1 MIYRPLFDRHA
12 PGRIARA
19 GLIGAGHF
27 ATAIVTQAPAIRRL
41 DLPVV
46 AEVDVEAARRAFL
59 RAGYAEEDIAL
70 CSSRSEA
77 LAALERGRR
86 VVLPDA
92 MLMMDLPLDVVIEC
106 TGEPEAAARYCEAAI
121 RHGKHVANV
130 TKEMDVVIG
139 PILKRLA
146 DAAGVVYSTVDGDQ
160 PGLLIGL
167 VEWAREL
174 GLEVLSGG
182 KAIDGEYTYDAAAG
196 ALMYHGQSIPLSA
209 AEAQL
214 FEPLRARTG

>member
-1 MIYRPLFDRHA
+1 MIYRQLFERYA
-12 PGRIARA
+12 SGQTVRA

-27 ATAIVTQAPAIRRL
+27 ATAIVTQAAAMRRM

-46 AEVDVEAARRAFL
+46 AEVDVNLARKAFL
-59 RAGYAEEDIAL
+59 LAGYAEEDIRSC
-70 CSSRSEA
+70 CSRGEA
-77 LAALERGRR
+77 LTALERGQR

-92 MLMMDLPLDVVIEC
+92 MLMMDLPIDVVIEC
-106 TGEPEAAARYCEAAI
+106 TGVPEAAARHCEAAI

-139 PILKRLA
+139 PLLKHLA
-146 DAAGVVYSTVDGDQ
+146 DRAGVVYSTVDGDQ

-182 KAIDGEYTYDAAAG
+182 KSIDGEFTYDAAAG
-196 ALMYHGQSIPLSA
+196 RLILAVGP
-209 AEAQL
+209 
-214 FEPLRARTG
+214 